1 MGGCSG
7 RSRWA
12 RASPPPVGWYARS
25 VILAASRHRG
35 RQFRMTRVV
44 AACRI
49 SLAGVPG
56 IFTLAGMGLQI
67 PPGGLVVS
75 IGDGGGPQMEVK
87 QTLLRLD
94 LWPTWLE
101 IGCVHAEQARSAG
114 ERLSPGLSDA
124 AKYTSLSEELQASL
138 VAVTAFAFTF
148 DGFYDTLRHELGAH
162 PHQRTWKAKR
172 TSRDAQLTE
181 TMRHHLKLGPRFSQ
195 QLRTVIKELFEFR
208 SSAVHPSS
216 QFVEPNYRPQI
227 DSGVHPHLITFSGPH
242 AVQCRALALELLDRL
257 IARAAELST
266 TKADTAWLDRGR
278 KEVDRLSALYR
289 VTGDD
294 LLAFPPPPSRA

>member
-1 MGGCSG
+1 
-7 RSRWA
+7 
-12 RASPPPVGWYARS
+12 
-25 VILAASRHRG
+25 
-35 RQFRMTRVV
+35 
-44 AACRI
+44 
-49 SLAGVPG
+49 
-56 IFTLAGMGLQI
+56 
-67 PPGGLVVS
+67 
-75 IGDGGGPQMEVK
+75 ME
-87 QTLLRLD
+87 
-94 LWPTWLE
+94 
-101 IGCVHAEQARSAG
+101 G
-114 ERLSPGLSDA
+114 E
-124 AKYTSLSEELQASL
+124 
-138 VAVTAFAFTF
+138 
-148 DGFYDTLRHELGAH
+148 
-162 PHQRTWKAKR
+162 R

>member
-1 MGGCSG
+1 
-7 RSRWA
+7 
-12 RASPPPVGWYARS
+12 

-138 VAVTAFAFTF
+138 VAVERLLLHSMASTTPCVTSSAPIPT
-148 DGFYDTLRHELGAH
+148 R
-162 PHQRTWKAKR
+162 KAKR
-172 TSRDAQLTE
+172 TSA
-181 TMRHHLKLGPRFSQ
+181 M
-195 QLRTVIKELFEFR
+195 
-208 SSAVHPSS
+208 
-216 QFVEPNYRPQI
+216 
-227 DSGVHPHLITFSGPH
+227 
-242 AVQCRALALELLDRL
+242 
-257 IARAAELST
+257 LS
-266 TKADTAWLDRGR
+266 
-278 KEVDRLSALYR
+278 
-289 VTGDD
+289 
-294 LLAFPPPPSRA
+294 

>member
-1 MGGCSG
+1 
-7 RSRWA
+7 
-12 RASPPPVGWYARS
+12 
-25 VILAASRHRG
+25 VILAESRHRG

-75 IGDGGGPQMEVK
+75 IGDDGGPQMEVK

-101 IGCVHAEQARSAG
+101 IGCVHAEQARTAG
-114 ERLSPGLSDA
+114 QRLSPGLSDA

-138 VAVTAFAFTF
+138 VAVKRLLLHSMASTTPCVTSSARPSPPAHMEGEAYFPRCSV
-148 DGFYDTLRHELGAH
+148 DGNHASPPQARPEV
-162 PHQRTWKAKR
+162 
-172 TSRDAQLTE
+172 
-181 TMRHHLKLGPRFSQ
+181 SQ

-216 QFVEPNYRPQI
+216 QMLIRRAPSTL
-227 DSGVHPHLITFSGPH
+227 DSDSDSDSVKIG
-242 AVQCRALALELLDRL
+242 RLDSEVRRL
-257 IARAAELST
+257 CL
-266 TKADTAWLDRGR
+266 
-278 KEVDRLSALYR
+278 R
-289 VTGDD
+289 VC
-294 LLAFPPPPSRA
+294 L